1 MQARLIILG
10 IRPGALPAVCAVSPL
25 TARRAASGQGR
36 RPDDPRRAATVEIM
50 QGGIDVELENRCVE
64 AAALLRKAGHET
76 PEIQAVLLSTVRPIL
91 SHARDLKHAHPPEP
105 SVPPPDPAAEE
116 AIGEPSAL
124 GVYLAGVDAGREPE
138 SETGA

>member
-10 IRPGALPAVCAVSPL
+10 IRPGRLPEVCTVSAL
-25 TARRAASGQGR
+25 TARRAASGQGC

-64 AAALLRKAGHET
+64 AAAMLRRAGHET
-76 PEIQAVLLSTVRPIL
+76 PEIQAVFMSTVRLIL
-91 SHARDLKHAHPPEP
+91 EHANKLKPLRPAPAPM
-105 SVPPPDPAAEE
+105 SPPDFAAEE

-124 GVYLAGVDAGREPE
+124 GGYLAGVDAGSDPK